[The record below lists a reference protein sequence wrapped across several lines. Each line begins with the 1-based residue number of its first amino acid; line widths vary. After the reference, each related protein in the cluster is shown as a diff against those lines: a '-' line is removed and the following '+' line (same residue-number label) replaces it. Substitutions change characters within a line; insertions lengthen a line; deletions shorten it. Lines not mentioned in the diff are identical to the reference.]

1 MIGKKTN
8 RIKRSTLD
16 EIKTLKEIMDLNKK
30 LSGAKD
36 EKTQKIILSKIESAK
51 ALFKTQQNEANE
63 ALNEISLAKPL
74 SISSGDYS
82 LKEKKEG
89 SQNSFLEY
97 DLFAEKE
104 ISSPFVKKDL
114 PSLEKLSI
122 KRLNKRELE
131 KKGKVEDKPSKYV
144 NIAVRNFYPISR
156 KLIHGG
162 MFNSLKRE
170 LVKAN
175 MQFIPENYVSVL
187 FFTTLL
193 SFFASILLFIF
204 LLFFEVSSAFPMISL
219 AEQSVKERAFKFF
232 WIIFVIPLMSF
243 LGIYI
248 YPSLE
253 KKSTENKINQELP
266 FVTIHMSSISGAMKD
281 PTKMFGIII
290 STGDYPNMQKEFSKI
305 INEINL
311 YGYDLVSALR
321 NNAFNCPSA
330 KLAELYNGIS
340 TTVSSGGN
348 LSQFFEK
355 RAETLLFD
363 YKIEREK
370 YNKSTETFMNIYLSV
385 IIAAPM
391 ILMLLLIIMRISGL
405 GISLST
411 PMISLITILGVTVAN
426 IFFLTFLYLKQPAQ

>member
-1 MIGKKTN
+1 MIEKKTN
-8 RIKRSTLD
+8 KFIKGVSD
-16 EIKTLKEIMDLNKK
+16 EVKTLNGIISLNREIQESQNEENKK
-30 LSGAKD
+30 MMFS
-36 EKTQKIILSKIESAK
+36 EVESSKILLGK
-51 ALFKTQQNEANE
+51 QQNEAND
-63 ALNEISLAKPL
+63 ALSQLSLAKSL
-74 SISSGDYS
+74 KDSSGNAQIK
-82 LKEKKEG
+82 KEKEDLSEDQG
-89 SQNSFLEY
+89 EY
-97 DLFAEKE
+97 DIFAEKE
-104 ISSPFVKKDL
+104 ISLPFTKRDLSP
-114 PSLEKLSI
+114 LEKLSF
-122 KRLNKRELE
+122 KRINKKESVT
-131 KKGKVEDKPSKYV
+131 KKGSEDIPSKYV
-144 NIAVRNFYPISR
+144 NIAVRNFYPLSR
-156 KLIHGG
+156 KLIYHG
-162 MFNSLKRE
+162 MFNSLKRD

-175 MQFIPENYVSVL
+175 MKFIPENYISVL
-187 FFTTLL
+187 FFTTML
-193 SFFASILLFIF
+193 SLFVSIF
-204 LLFFEVSSAFPMISL
+204 LFVFFLFFNVGSAFPIISL
-219 AEQSVKERAFKFF
+219 AGEAIRDRALKFF
-232 WIIFVIPLMSF
+232 GIIILIPLLTF
-243 LGIYI
+243 FGIYT

-253 KKSTENKINQELP
+253 KKSIENKINQELP

-290 STGDYPNMQKEFSKI
+290 ATGDYPNVQKEFSKI

-321 NNAFNCPSA
+321 GSAFNCPSN

-355 RAETLLFD
+355 RSETLLFD

-405 GISLST
+405 GVALST
-411 PMISLITILGVTVAN
+411 SMISLITILGVTVAN

>member
-51 ALFKTQQNEANE
+51 ALFKTQQNEANK